1 MLYNISYQRLIT
13 YLKKGDIML
22 KASNTSAFSYA
33 IELAKVVCANQKTEI
48 YPCKKTAED
57 LAEFIRTLELKFNGD
72 E

>member
-1 MLYNISYQRLIT
+1 
-13 YLKKGDIML
+13 ML